1 MTEIMPVPR
10 NSHITVLR
18 PPSIPSGAFLMPLL
32 SGFRRQALIELHLPV
47 EAGGQLRRGKAAD
60 GCAVNLPCAKVLPH
74 AKRLYGANAP
84 PARRPDL
91 PSCKYPDGSGI
102 SRRRKVRFA
111 LMPIYTCG
119 KKDAIRARSLAL
131 PIHLSPTALGPQWD
145 IILGG

>member
-1 MTEIMPVPR
+1 M
-10 NSHITVLR
+10 S
-18 PPSIPSGAFLMPLL
+18 PSGAFLMLL
-32 SGFRRQALIELHLPV
+32 SGRLRRQALIELHLPV

-60 GCAVNLPCAKVLPH
+60 GCAVNLPRAKVLPH

-102 SRRRKVRFA
+102 SRRRRVRFA

-119 KKDAIRARSLAL
+119 KKDGIRARSLAL

>member
-1 MTEIMPVPR
+1 MAHLSVLPR
-10 NSHITVLR
+10 
-18 PPSIPSGAFLMPLL
+18 FLLPLSL
-32 SGFRRQALIELHLPV
+32 SGGLCRQALIELHLPV

-60 GCAVNLPCAKVLPH
+60 GCAVNLPRAKVLPH

-102 SRRRKVRFA
+102 SRRRRVRFA